1 VFALSWLA
9 LAVAVVTLLLGLS
22 RNGLTLI
29 YVSIG
34 ASVAAMTLLLAGVI
48 RRPSGKGARGPAPE
62 SHPEVE

>member
-9 LAVAVVTLLLGLS
+9 LAVAVATLLLGLS

-34 ASVAAMTLLLAGVI
+34 ASVGAMVLLLAGVI
-48 RRPSGKGARGPAPE
+48 RRPAGKEARGPAPE
-62 SHPEVE
+62 APEME